1 MTTPPESRTPLYPLG
16 DLAKLKQDEGQ
27 APSSPQIGAVTRTD
41 LRPLVPLIIY
51 WTNGSITQTNALV
64 DTGAE
69 ASLIYRN
76 PKNLKG
82 FPITATGLGG
92 SEIQTKQVKVTMSI
106 WRLPREEYTT
116 VIVPIPE
123 YIIGIDLLRGISLK
137 LTHGSYLVIQKL

>member
-1 MTTPPESRTPLYPLG
+1 MQCNGIPTRDVWQMYKDKMKDGKKVTVKDKDFNLNPFMTTPPEPRTPLYPLG

-27 APSSPQIGAVTRTD
+27 APSSPQIGAVTRAD

-76 PKNLKG
+76 PKNFKG
-82 FPITATGLGG
+82 LPITATGLGG
-92 SEIQTKQVKVTMSI
+92 SEIQTKQVKATMSI
-106 WRLPREEYTT
+106 MATSP
-116 VIVPIPE
+116 
-123 YIIGIDLLRGISLK
+123 
-137 LTHGSYLVIQKL
+137 